1 MYTWITNQYGQVIS
15 YLFCNGADAEE
26 RVPMTTEIYQRLI
39 KFGNMKGSLSLDEE
53 QDLSLAPTS
62 SSPAIPQPQIPAL
75 SVRVSQ
81 RNNSVGPIGMIPY
94 VSEEKWDGPIIF
106 SDLCCKDKKCFEDGG
121 FKDFI
126 MLGDIYHITKRIID
140 TLCKDFFTYFCMCI
154 KDLRFCFGSDELG
167 VFWDGEKIIAKI
179 EALKEVYIPTGTW
192 TPATT
197 AKFEIEKHHI
207 MNCLHFPKVSIVMK
221 IFLFIFLYYL
231 ESF

>member
-1 MYTWITNQYGQVIS
+1 
-15 YLFCNGADAEE
+15 
-26 RVPMTTEIYQRLI
+26 MTTEVYQRLI

-53 QDLSLAPTS
+53 QDLSSAPTS

-75 SVRVSQ
+75 SVGVSQ
-81 RNNSVGPIGMIPY
+81 SNDSFGSIPN
-94 VSEEKWDGPIIF
+94 VSEEKWDGPIIVP
-106 SDLCCKDKKCFEDGG
+106 DLCCKDKKCFEDGG

-126 MLGDIYHITKRIID
+126 MLDDVYHITKRIID
-140 TLCKDFFTYFCMCI
+140 TLCKDSFTFFCMCI
-154 KDLRFCFGSDELG
+154 KDLRLSFGSDELG

-179 EALKEVYIPTGTW
+179 EALKEIHIPTGTW

-207 MNCLHFPKVSIVMK
+207 MNCLHFPKVSIAMK
-221 IFLFIFLYYL
+221 IFLCILLYYL